1 MVKILTDTLSS
12 LPPEIARKYG
22 IPVIPQIINIGEET
36 FKECIDIDNTE
47 FIRRLVSSP
56 TLPKTAAPP
65 PEWFVEEFERM
76 VPAGEPILCIH
87 PSAEVSGTVRSA
99 LIAAKEF
106 PQADIRV
113 IDTRIIARP
122 LGTLVEMAVQWAV
135 EGQDANTIQAGV
147 LRMASRC
154 RIYVVVDTLEYLAKG
169 GRIGTATALLGTV
182 LQVKPILAFSDG
194 RINQYERE
202 RTQKR
207 AVARMRE
214 LVVTQISLSGDGYP
228 CVLHSGVL
236 DRAKEF
242 ADDLAEELGL
252 PAITIDDVPPAIT
265 THGGPGLLGVGF
277 FVPEET
283 ISPDK

>member
-22 IPVIPQIINIGEET
+22 IPVIPQIINIGDESY
-36 FKECIDIDNTE
+36 KECVDIDNAE

-65 PEWFVEEFERM
+65 PEWFVKEFERM
-76 VPAGEPILCIH
+76 VPTGEPILCIH
-87 PSAEVSGTVRSA
+87 PSADVSGTVRSA

-113 IDTRIIARP
+113 IDTRILARP
-122 LGTLVEMAVQWAV
+122 LGTLVELAAQWAV
-135 EGQDANTIQAGV
+135 QGMDADTIQRQV
-147 LRMASRC
+147 LQMASRC

-169 GRIGTATALLGTV
+169 GRIGAASALLGTM
-182 LQVKPILAFSDG
+182 LQVKPILTFADG
-194 RINQYERE
+194 HINQFERE

-214 LVVTQISLSGDGYP
+214 MAVSQVSRTGDGFL
-228 CVLHSGVL
+228 CVLHSAVP

-242 ADDLAEELGL
+242 ADGLAKELGL
-252 PAITIDDVPPAIT
+252 PAIPIEDVPPAIT

-277 FVPEET
+277 FVSKET
-283 ISPDK
+283 GSSG

>member
-1 MVKILTDTLSS
+1 MVRILTDTTSS
-12 LPPEIARKYG
+12 LPPEIARKYS
-22 IPVIPQIINIGEET
+22 IPVIPQIINIGDET
-36 FKECIDIDNTE
+36 FKECVDIDNAE
-47 FIRRLVSSP
+47 FVRRLVSSP

-65 PEWFVEEFERM
+65 PEWFVEEFQRM

-113 IDTRIIARP
+113 IDTRLIARP
-122 LGTLVEMAVQWAV
+122 LGTLVELAAQWA
-135 EGQDANTIQAGV
+135 EQGEQADTIQRQV
-147 LRMASRC
+147 LQMAERC

-169 GRIGTATALLGTV
+169 GRIGAAAALLGTM
-182 LQVKPILAFSDG
+182 LQVKPILTFADG
-194 RINQYERE
+194 RISQFERE

-214 LVVTQISLSGDGYP
+214 LVISQVSRNGDSFL
-228 CVLHSGVL
+228 CVLHSAVP

-242 ADDLAEELGL
+242 ADGLAKELGL
-252 PAITIDDVPPAIT
+252 PAIPVTDVPPAIT

-277 FVPEET
+277 FVSGET
-283 ISPDK
+283 AALG